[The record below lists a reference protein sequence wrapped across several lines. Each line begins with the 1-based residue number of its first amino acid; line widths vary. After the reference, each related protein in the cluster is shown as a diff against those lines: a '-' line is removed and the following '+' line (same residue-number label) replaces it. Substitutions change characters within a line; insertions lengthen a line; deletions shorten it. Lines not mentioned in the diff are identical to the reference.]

1 MLAPAEQA
9 SAVPLSHTLDS
20 SPVTSVFSEQL
31 PYHLKL
37 SPRLC
42 LCFPSRFG
50 VSEVSQS
57 CVTFVL
63 TEFSSPSFGVS
74 WDHLGR
80 CSCQLSAFA
89 LLCLVSQPVLGLSSS
104 CPLAPV
110 PPGTALVSCTA
121 CEGRNQLKEKTQEAL
136 AVPLAVPLRATPYHV
151 SFGVRLWGLSAST
164 APISFVV
171 PLSMG
176 INALCWFPF

>member
-1 MLAPAEQA
+1 MLAPAGQA

-42 LCFPSRFG
+42 LCFLGRFG
-50 VSEVSQS
+50 VGSGSVSEVSQS
-57 CVTFVL
+57 CVAFVL

-74 WDHLGR
+74 WDHPDR

-89 LLCLVSQPVLGLSSS
+89 LLCLVSQPVMGLSSS
-104 CPLAPV
+104 CPSAPV

-121 CEGRNQLKEKTQEAL
+121 CEGRSQLKERLK
-136 AVPLAVPLRATPYHV
+136 
-151 SFGVRLWGLSAST
+151 RLWLSHWLSHCGPHPTTLALGLGSEVFQLQPPPS
-164 APISFVV
+164 
-171 PLSMG
+171 PLWYLYPWG
-176 INALCWFPF
+176 